1 MPKNGSKPSCA
12 RKPLRESCKAISAP
26 RDGQEGCSEARD
38 QCPVGLCGV
47 RYGETCYRYQAMLDG
62 ENALVADWLLKRRL
76 TNAGVLE
83 RTAEYG
89 DRRNTSN
96 PAATGRITFY
106 SNGRLKMG

>member
-1 MPKNGSKPSCA
+1 
-12 RKPLRESCKAISAP
+12 
-26 RDGQEGCSEARD
+26 
-38 QCPVGLCGV
+38 
-47 RYGETCYRYQAMLDG
+47 MLDG

-83 RTAEYG
+83 RTAGYG
-89 DRRNTSN
+89 DRRNASN

>member
-1 MPKNGSKPSCA
+1 MAKKGVAKHG
-12 RKPLRESCKAISAP
+12 IS
-26 RDGQEGCSEARD
+26 
-38 QCPVGLCGV
+38 V
-47 RYGETCYRYQAMLDG
+47 RLACVVYGYGETCYRYQATLDG

-96 PAATGRITFY
+96 PAATGRITLY
-106 SNGRLKMG
+106 SNGRLIMGGLQYLDGAS